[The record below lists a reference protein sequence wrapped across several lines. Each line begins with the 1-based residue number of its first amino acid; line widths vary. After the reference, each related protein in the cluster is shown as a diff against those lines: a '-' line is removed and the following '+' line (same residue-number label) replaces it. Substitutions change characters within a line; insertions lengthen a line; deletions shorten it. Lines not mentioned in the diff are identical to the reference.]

1 MLFKSKREK
10 LEKTQEQC
18 LNDMI
23 KLTNSIIDDTVRKLF
38 SIKDID
44 ELTST
49 EEEKKN
55 LRHVLIN
62 NLINSLLK
70 HSDKMKELSK
80 TAKLKDNSKA
90 YINALAYIIARG
102 GRNVKYGTKFKRIYN
117 RILGNT
123 RQIK

>member
-1 MLFKSKREK
+1 MLFKSKRTK
-10 LEKTQEQC
+10 LENVQRQC
-18 LNDMI
+18 LNNMI
-23 KLTNSIIDDTVRKLF
+23 KLTNNIIDDSVRKLF

-62 NLINSLLK
+62 NLINNLLK

-80 TAKLKDNSKA
+80 TAKLKDNSK
-90 YINALAYIIARG
+90 
-102 GRNVKYGTKFKRIYN
+102 
-117 RILGNT
+117 
-123 RQIK
+123 QIS

>member
-18 LNDMI
+18 LNNMI

-44 ELTST
+44 ELNAT

-55 LRHVLIN
+55 LRQVLIN
-62 NLINSLLK
+62 NLVNNLLK

-80 TAKLKDNSKA
+80 TAKLKDNS
-90 YINALAYIIARG
+90 
-102 GRNVKYGTKFKRIYN
+102 
-117 RILGNT
+117 
-123 RQIK
+123 